1 MLFIVPCKIQKLLS
15 TFFDFWSIWQC
26 CGVTDEETEAESDE
40 MGHLTDVGSKV
51 AELGAKYKDPALNRV
66 FLLAHYVPSYVSLL
80 KNNLK

>member
-1 MLFIVPCKIQKLLS
+1 MLKNPIKMPYFMFFIVPCKIQKLLS

-51 AELGAKYKDPALNRV
+51 AELGTK
-66 FLLAHYVPSYVSLL
+66 
-80 KNNLK
+80 